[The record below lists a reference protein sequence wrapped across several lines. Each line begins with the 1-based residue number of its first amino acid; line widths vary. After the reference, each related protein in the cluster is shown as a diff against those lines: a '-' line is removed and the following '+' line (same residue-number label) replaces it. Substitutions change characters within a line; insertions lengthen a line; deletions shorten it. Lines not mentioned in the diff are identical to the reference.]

1 MDDQITKKIKDD
13 LKRLISQARKENK
26 WIHCKYQD
34 LWFAPDELEKT
45 NKEYKFLWDVGD
57 FTLRDPQEHI
67 NEIQKQI
74 DELGKQLAE
83 IHARL
88 HR

>member
-45 NKEYKFLWDVGD
+45 NMAGVCFERSY
-57 FTLRDPQEHI
+57 
-67 NEIQKQI
+67 NEC
-74 DELGKQLAE
+74 
-83 IHARL
+83 R
-88 HR
+88 